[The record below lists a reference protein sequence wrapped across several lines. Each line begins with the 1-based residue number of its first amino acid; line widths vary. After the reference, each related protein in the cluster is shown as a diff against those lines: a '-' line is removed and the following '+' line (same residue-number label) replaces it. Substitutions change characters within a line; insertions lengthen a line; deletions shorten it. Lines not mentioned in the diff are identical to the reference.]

1 MQKVAA
7 ELMQEKEQFSDVYAT
22 FQEER
27 HTELTPEERRMFDP
41 KYFKQEALAVSKL
54 ILRARELIAEKK
66 FAEAMI
72 FLDATQLSD
81 LRVKQAQELKA
92 QCLRDLGRD
101 AEAARIESENIAAW
115 PELNGARRLF
125 RFLGMVA
132 NDGKRML
139 VGLTHKERKNET

>member
-1 MQKVAA
+1 M
-7 ELMQEKEQFSDVYAT
+7 
-22 FQEER
+22 
-27 HTELTPEERRMFDP
+27 
-41 KYFKQEALAVSKL
+41 SKL

-101 AEAARIESENIAAW
+101 AEAARIETENTLLGRNSTAPAGCSAFSEW
-115 PELNGARRLF
+115 SPTMESECSW
-125 RFLGMVA
+125 
-132 NDGKRML
+132 D
-139 VGLTHKERKNET
+139 